1 MKDKRDRTGR
11 RKRKIT
17 RRTREPELEG
27 ERKESHE
34 GPERQNW
41 EEEDKNHMKDKRDR
55 TGRRKTR
62 IIQRTR
68 ETELTEVDRKGS
80 RQRS

>member
-1 MKDKRDRTGR
+1 MIEGR
-11 RKRKIT
+11 
-17 RRTREPELEG
+17 E
-27 ERKESHE
+27 ESHE

-68 ETELTEVDRKGS
+68 ETELTEVEKKGS
-80 RQRS
+80 CQRS